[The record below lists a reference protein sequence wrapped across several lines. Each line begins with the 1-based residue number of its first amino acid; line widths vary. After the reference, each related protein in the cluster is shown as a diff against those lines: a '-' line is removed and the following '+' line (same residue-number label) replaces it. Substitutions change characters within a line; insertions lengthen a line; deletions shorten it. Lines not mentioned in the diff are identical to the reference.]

1 MINNHHEYCFD
12 LNGYSGFT
20 VRPCLYFYTMYPS
33 ANSEK
38 CKLEDIYDASPK
50 VKEYTLKNYE
60 GDTACYQYCK
70 TLKESDIF
78 TVGKTYISHQSSL
91 LFYLRR

>member
-1 MINNHHEYCFD
+1 MSI
-12 LNGYSGFT
+12 L
-20 VRPCLYFYTMYPS
+20 LYDVSS

-38 CKLEDIYDASPK
+38 CKLEDIYDTSPK

-60 GDTACYQYCK
+60 GDTTCYQYCK

-78 TVGKTYISHQSSL
+78 TVGKSYISHQSS
-91 LFYLRR
+91 R